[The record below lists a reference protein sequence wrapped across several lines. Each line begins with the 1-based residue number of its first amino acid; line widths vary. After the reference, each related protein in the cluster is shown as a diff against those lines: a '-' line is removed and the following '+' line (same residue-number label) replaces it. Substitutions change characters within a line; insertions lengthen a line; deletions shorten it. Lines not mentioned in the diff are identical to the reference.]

1 MVTPNYFRILNVT
14 SEVDD
19 EGLKSAYR
27 QRSRA
32 THPDHGGSAEAF
44 HEVNEAY
51 QVLSDPVRRREWIRK
66 YVLEAA
72 SFGHVVCERCFVV
85 NRVRA
90 FKPGEAAYC
99 AKCRTRLA
107 ITPEERNARYKE
119 AVKDTIGDL
128 LLTIGA
134 ESGELAKDA
143 IVYGAQAIRRRFKL
157 GRT

>member
-1 MVTPNYFRILNVT
+1 MTTPNYFRILKVN
-14 SEVDD
+14 SDVDD

-27 QRSRA
+27 QRSRE

-51 QVLSDPVRRREWIRK
+51 QVLSEPVKRREWMRS

-72 SFGHVVCERCFVV
+72 SLGHVACGHCFAV

-90 FKPGEAAYC
+90 FKQGEAAFC
-99 AKCRTRLA
+99 AKCRKRLV

-119 AVKDTIGDL
+119 AIKDTVGDL

-143 IVYGAQAIRRRFKL
+143 IVHGARALRRKL
-157 GRT
+157 KLEHS